1 MYKKILSILF
11 LTLFLS
17 SFVYAE
23 DEVASTFAKTSEYLK
38 TTNSSLTPT
47 ADQGFVNGYLL
58 VKGEGLPSP
67 NSKSPAQKRLTAL
80 RAAKVIAYRE
90 MAETMKG
97 VAIAGETLVQDMELA
112 SDKVRAAVEGMVKG
126 AVVVS
131 EEYNDVEG
139 SAIVLLKIGMN
150 GPGSFS
156 ESMYKNIKSDP
167 ALSSTIATPAPKFT
181 PSKAEIAEA
190 KPAIVAAGYDGLII
204 DATGQSFR
212 PALIN
217 RIFSPT
223 GEVIYDPS
231 KISQKVLVDQ
241 GCGEYTNSI
250 DKAKAALGAR
260 GVNNPLVVSAAS
272 AVGNTD
278 LQVSESD
285 GVNIF
290 AANQKSPF
298 LASAKVAFVVK

>member
-17 SFVYAE
+17 SFAYAE

-38 TTNSSLTPT
+38 TTNSSLTLT
-47 ADQGFVNGYLL
+47 AEQGFVNGYLL
-58 VKGEGLPSP
+58 VKGEGLSSP
-67 NSKSPAQKRLTAL
+67 NSKSPAQRRLTAL

-90 MAETMKG
+90 LAETMKG
-97 VAIAGETLVQDMELA
+97 VAIAGDTLVQDMELA
-112 SDKVRAAVEGMVKG
+112 SDRVRAAVEGMVKG

-131 EEYNDVEG
+131 EEYNATEG
-139 SAIVLLKIGMN
+139 SAIVLLKVGMN

-156 ESMYKNIKSDP
+156 ETMYNKVLADP
-167 ALSSTIATPAPKFT
+167 SIATTAPRFT

-190 KPAIVAAGYDGLII
+190 KPVITAAGYDGLII
-204 DATGQSFR
+204 DASAQSFR

-217 RIFSPT
+217 RIFSPS

-260 GVNNPLVVSAAS
+260 GVNNPLVVTAAS

-278 LQVSESD
+278 LQVSEND
-285 GVNIF
+285 AVNIF
-290 AANQKSPF
+290 SANQKAAF